1 MQYLTRKQVLMRL
14 KTECEKAGGTEKLAR
29 KLDVTPAYI
38 RNVLSGK
45 MPGPKIKALI
55 GVERADDL
63 WIAVSK

>member
-14 KTECEKAGGTEKLAR
+14 KEACDKAGGQSALAR
-29 KLDVTPAYI
+29 KLDVSPAYI
-38 RNVLSGK
+38 SAVMAGK

-63 WIAVSK
+63 WIAVQK